1 MSSEIERVQR
11 LYDRDA
17 EGYDRGM
24 VSFERWFIPDGRAW
38 VCSRARGE
46 TLEIA
51 AGTGRNLP
59 FYPADVRLTGLD
71 VSPAM
76 LAVARQRAKEL
87 GRQADLRV
95 GDAQAL
101 DFPAASFDTVV
112 CTLAL
117 CTIPDP
123 ARAVAEAA
131 RVLRPGGQLLLLEH
145 VRSPILPV
153 RAVEYLLEPL
163 SARFASD
170 HLTREPLTYVAA
182 AGLRVERLERSRWGI
197 IERLQ
202 ARKPMP
208 A

>member
-1 MSSEIERVQR
+1 MSSDIGRVQR
-11 LYDRDA
+11 LYDREA
-17 EGYDRGM
+17 ERYDRGM
-24 VSFERWFIPDGRAW
+24 AWLERWLFTGGREW
-38 VCSRARGE
+38 VCSRAHGD

-51 AGTGRNLP
+51 VGTGRNLP

-71 VSPAM
+71 VTSTMVAI
-76 LAVARQRAKEL
+76 ARQRAKEL

-95 GDAQAL
+95 GDAQTL
-101 DFPAASFDTVV
+101 EFPDASFDTVV

-131 RVLRPGGQLLLLEH
+131 RVLRPGGHLLLLEH

-153 RAVEYLLEPL
+153 RALEYLLEPL
-163 SARFASD
+163 SVRFSSD

-182 AGLRVERLERSRWGI
+182 ASLQVERLERSRWGLV
-197 IERLQ
+197 ELLQ
-202 ARKPMP
+202 ARKP